1 MINRSRP
8 IYSNHGGTKNEV
20 RHTTSPTDAGSH
32 SVEKDGR
39 GLTTTTVESAG
50 IECPF
55 DAQLHA
61 FSVQEF
67 QRKSEIA
74 ELESWGG
81 PLNQNLRW
89 ARQAKE
95 HVRAQLTYGSNALPD
110 AKLSQEDAKA
120 RYATMHNE
128 FIARVKD
135 SIKRGSMSAQFVL
148 SDPSRPVV
156 FLKTRE
162 MARLM
167 SNVLKKYGFGVC
179 SYQSAATYCYLIDRV
194 PPGTRVELCQF
205 VGSDH
210 EVVAIGLQPNA
221 DLQDISTWGPN
232 TVICDTWADLEYP
245 LSQLAEMRR
254 PENDVKRHVGSASQ
268 HYLAGHLC
276 AYGESYGL
284 PM

>member
-1 MINRSRP
+1 MINRSTP
-8 IYSNHGGTKNEV
+8 SNHGFTMNKV
-20 RHTTSPTDAGSH
+20 RRPTSAADTGSR
-32 SVEKDGR
+32 SFAENRTV
-39 GLTTTTVESAG
+39 LTTATVESPS
-50 IECPF
+50 IKNPL

-61 FSVQEF
+61 FALQEHL
-67 QRKSEIA
+67 RKSEIA
-74 ELESWGG
+74 ELESLGW

-89 ARQAKE
+89 ARRAKV
-95 HVRAQLTYGSNALPD
+95 HVRAQLTDGSNALPD

-120 RYATMHNE
+120 RYATMQKE
-128 FIARVKD
+128 FTARMKE
-135 SIKRGSMSAQFVL
+135 SIQRGSMSARFAL
-148 SDPSRPVV
+148 NDPSRPVV

-167 SNVLKKYGFGVC
+167 SHVLKKHRFAVC
-179 SYQSAATYCYLIDRV
+179 SYQSAAAYCYLIDRV

-210 EVVAIGLQPNA
+210 EVVAIGLRPNA
-221 DLQDISTWGPN
+221 DLKDTSTWGPN

-276 AYGESYGL
+276 AYGEYYGL
-284 PM
+284 PMES